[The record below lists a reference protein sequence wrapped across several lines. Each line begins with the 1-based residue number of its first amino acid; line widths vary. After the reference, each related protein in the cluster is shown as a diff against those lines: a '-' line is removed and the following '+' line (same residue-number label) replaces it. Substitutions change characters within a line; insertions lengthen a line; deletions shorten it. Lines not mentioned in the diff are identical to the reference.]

1 MKRMSA
7 RNFASAGMAL
17 TGLLLTLVLDG
28 SRASAAEIKIF
39 TSRAIATVLDKVGAD
54 FERANGHKLEVVSGF
69 SPVFVKQ
76 INAGEPF
83 DVVVSPP
90 STIDGLIKSGRVVA
104 DSRVDLVRSG
114 VGVAV
119 RAGAPKPDISS
130 VEAFKRALRNAKS
143 IGYLPTAGVPQLVE
157 RLGLSDSIKAKTT
170 VPGSDIVCE
179 LVAKGEIELGI
190 VVITQI
196 VTTAGVELA
205 GPLPPEIQFYTTFT
219 AGVSANSKAPEAAR
233 DLIRFLTGPAV
244 LPVIRSQGME
254 PAR

>member
-1 MKRMSA
+1 MKRMSGRKLA
-7 RNFASAGMAL
+7 LAGMAL
-17 TGLLLTLVLDG
+17 TGLLLAPALDA
-28 SRASAAEIKIF
+28 SRARAAEIKIF
-39 TSRAIATVLDKVGAD
+39 TSRAVATVLEKVGAD
-54 FERANGHKLEVVSGF
+54 FERGTGHRLNVVSGF

-90 STIDGLIKSGRVVA
+90 ATIDGLIKSGRVVA

-119 RAGAPKPDISS
+119 RAGAPKPDVGS
-130 VEAFKRALRNAKS
+130 VEAFKRALLNARS
-143 IGYLPTAGVPQLVE
+143 IAYLPMAGVPQLVE
-157 RLGLSDSIKAKTT
+157 RLGLSDSIRSKTT

-179 LVAKGEIELGI
+179 LVAKGEVELGV

-196 VTTAGVELA
+196 MTTSGVELA

-219 AGVSANSKAPEAAR
+219 AGVGAGSRAPDAAR
-233 DLIRFLTGPAV
+233 ELIRFLTGPAA
-244 LPVIRSQGME
+244 LPVIKAQGME
-254 PAR
+254 PAG